1 MILIKNLKPTPIKNS
16 TREGEKM
23 AHIECDSFD
32 VVNSSADIFTAHLT
46 LDPAIKD
53 TIIKTIKD
61 SGDKQNRK
69 TNVKADMTNWN
80 MQEESGF
87 RELEQEI
94 ASVIKYIPSIT
105 RPNDHSDHPMEIKTM
120 WGLCYKKN
128 DYTDVHDHWPS
139 IWSGTFYLDIPT
151 DYAGT
156 LFFPELEYDIEPVT
170 GQLVI
175 FRGATL
181 HGVKTIQSNS
191 DRIAISFNY
200 SSRVMLPDP
209 LMTLIKH
216 NENGV

>member
-1 MILIKNLKPTPIKNS
+1 
-16 TREGEKM
+16 M
-23 AHIECDSFD
+23 AHIEHDSFD

-80 MQEESGF
+80 MQEEPGF

-94 ASVIKYIPSIT
+94 DSIINYLPEIMRDKNPYLGT
-105 RPNDHSDHPMEIKTM
+105 FPMEVGNM

-128 DYTDVHDHWPS
+128 DYTDVHDHWPFV
-139 IWSGTFYLDIPT
+139 WSGSFYLDIPT

-175 FRGATL
+175 FRGAIL